1 MASYLGLFPVVPRL
15 FHVGRRRTPS
25 IPVPFPLFPV
35 FRVRKRGIQES
46 ALMARA
52 AETGNAG
59 NTMKPLVGNWE
70 QTGNRTGNTGNI
82 YSSLRRYRHSSRAPA
97 LSR

>member
-15 FHVGRRRTPS
+15 FHRADGRSPC
-25 IPVPFPLFPV
+25 IPIPFPLFPV
-35 FRVRKRGIQES
+35 FRVRKKGIQEI

-52 AETGNAG
+52 AETGNAE
-59 NTMKPLVGNWE
+59 NTMKPLVWNRE
-70 QTGNRTGNTGNI
+70 QTGNRSGNTGNI
-82 YSSLRRYRHSSRAPA
+82 YSSLLRYLHSSRAPA